1 MKMLF
6 AAIALTIASPA
17 LAQTTA
23 PADAHAGHGAAN
35 HAQHGAPAAPSNDPH
50 AGHEMPGGCC
60 DKMADGK
67 AMACCEKMK
76 AEGKKMECC
85 DKPAGAAAEAD
96 PHAGHNMSGQ

>member
-1 MKMLF
+1 MKMIL

-17 LAQTTA
+17 VAQTSA
-23 PADAHAGHGAAN
+23 PAGPHANHAPAQQQGQAGQSGSSSTDHAGHDM
-35 HAQHGAPAAPSNDPH
+35 HG
-50 AGHEMPGGCC
+50 EGCC
-60 DKMADGK
+60 A
-67 AMACCEKMK
+67 KMK